1 MKKNILIG
9 FLILVFFLTGCATSR
24 HAITGASIG
33 AVAGGIVC
41 KGNLACI
48 ALGAALG
55 GSVGN
60 EFDQKRIDKA
70 RETYWKSR
78 MEMQKINAENAVQII
93 EIGEDTEIIVVGDDG
108 KIIEY

>member
-9 FLILVFFLTGCATSR
+9 FLILVFLIGCATSR
-24 HAITGASIG
+24 HALTGASIG

-41 KGNLACI
+41 KGNPACI

-70 RETYWKSR
+70 REVYWKFR

-93 EIGEDTEIIVVGDDG
+93 EVDEDTEVIIVGDDG
-108 KIIEY
+108 KVIEY